1 LYILIALLMIEF
13 DYLFRKY
20 HRRLLLYTLKFVES
34 ESDAL
39 DIVQNVFVAIWENG
53 KYKQKEE
60 LVQAYLFNSIRNSC
74 LNYLKHQKIVQKFE
88 NEASIRLLEM
98 EAVHYQSGEKS
109 LIESENLKQI
119 NDAIDSLPDIYKEII
134 VLSRFEGLKNSE
146 IADQLNLPI
155 RTVETRVFRA
165 LSALKEKISRKSFF
179 TLLVL

>member
-1 LYILIALLMIEF
+1 MIEF
-13 DYLFRKY
+13 DFLFGKY
-20 HRRLLLYTLKFVES
+20 HRRLLLYALKFVES
-34 ESDAL
+34 EGDAL

-60 LVQAYLFNSIRNSC
+60 LVQAYLFNSIRNSS

-88 NEASIRLLEM
+88 NETSIQLLEM

-109 LIESENLKQI
+109 LIERENLKQI

-134 VLSRFEGLKNSE
+134 VLSRFDGLKNSE

-179 TLLVL
+179 TLLFFRGLQ

>member
-1 LYILIALLMIEF
+1 MTEF
-13 DYLFRKY
+13 DFLFSKY

-34 ESDAL
+34 EGDAL

-60 LVQAYLFNSIRNSC
+60 LVQAYLFNSIRNAC
-74 LNYLKHQKIVQKFE
+74 LNYLKHKKIVQKFE
-88 NEASIRLLEM
+88 NETSIQLLEM

-109 LIESENLKQI
+109 LIERENLKQI

-179 TLLVL
+179 TLLFFRGLQ